1 MLASDCF
8 SALRRFGFAGLA
20 LCVLALCVLARG
32 VFEREGL
39 LGTDMAGRAIGTHD
53 EVFTDRFHRFVK
65 PAIFHRNRTS
75 LTTNSHRVG
84 RVA

>member
-8 SALRRFGFAGLA
+8 SALRRLGFAGS
-20 LCVLALCVLARG
+20 ALCVLARG

-53 EVFTDRFHRFVK
+53 EVFTDRFHSF
-65 PAIFHRNRTS
+65 I
-75 LTTNSHRVG
+75 
-84 RVA
+84 